1 MRVIEDLFISINRLK
16 KEIKVLQQVIAY
28 TKETLRLKK
37 ACILFVWLDWIW
49 TIVILVIDSFLVT
62 EGIDMVEGGNDIVS

>member
-1 MRVIEDLFISINRLK
+1 MEENIFKHVHFLLMRVIEDLFISINRLK

-37 ACILFVWLDWIW
+37 ACILFVWLD
-49 TIVILVIDSFLVT
+49 
-62 EGIDMVEGGNDIVS
+62 